1 MASFCALIEDSER
14 LESVVVVPA
23 LLVVARGEAGHE
35 AHEEVGHPEEDED
48 VEDEGQAAKPETES
62 KGAEHR
68 HGHDHGHAHAHAAAH
83 GAGRG
88 RLAGLTA
95 HATAGRHARGGAEG
109 GTAHPAARPRSLRVL
124 GGDHIRDE
132 DAAGDHRGERHVER
146 GVSLLGLP
154 LVILLESCDG
164 REASRGDGARDGA
177 GPTWRGRRYLTAR
190 SELVRVEKFEINGA
204 GL

>member
-1 MASFCALIEDSER
+1 
-14 LESVVVVPA
+14 
-23 LLVVARGEAGHE
+23 
-35 AHEEVGHPEEDED
+35 
-48 VEDEGQAAKPETES
+48 
-62 KGAEHR
+62 
-68 HGHDHGHAHAHAAAH
+68 
-83 GAGRG
+83 
-88 RLAGLTA
+88 
-95 HATAGRHARGGAEG
+95 
-109 GTAHPAARPRSLRVL
+109 